1 MLEISESL
9 NVNSADLF
17 DRDSL
22 KDKAELKAA
31 SKTDFGAILAKFR
44 QKNPSCNTGDFSLA
58 KQFYARQ

>member
-31 SKTDFGAILAKFR
+31 SKTDFDAIHNYE
-44 QKNPSCNTGDFSLA
+44 KN
-58 KQFYARQ
+58 